1 MKLDTCIESD
11 LMPIVQNMSLPATD
25 ITNLTRVL
33 KFNCDRINENLKEK
47 KYESGDQFAID
58 IKTIIYKFFA
68 ALGMCFIIEFGS
80 IDIWISVKFA
90 FTDFRHE
97 TNTKLHNWAKKFLKS
112 YKDQL
117 MYLDLCGDCYENSVK
132 IDEWFI
138 TVCSNKH
145 RVVWAHYRNH
155 PPWPAKVLREEK
167 NFITVQ
173 FFGEHTIGKLKQDK
187 VFEYSQKNPNEL
199 SDTVKSKKMK
209 ECLPVRKFSFSIDF
223 KTVIEVIFPFLFYLN
238 RR

>member
-1 MKLDTCIESD
+1 MNLEISSLSTSKQLSTSFSPRLVCVMCYNGIRKYRHLDHCEI
-11 LMPIVQNMSLPATD
+11 
-25 ITNLTRVL
+25 
-33 KFNCDRINENLKEK
+33 
-47 KYESGDQFAID
+47 
-58 IKTIIYKFFA
+58 
-68 ALGMCFIIEFGS
+68 
-80 IDIWISVKFA
+80 
-90 FTDFRHE
+90 TDFRHE

-117 MYLDLCGDCYENSVK
+117 VYLDLCGDCYENSVN
-132 IDEWFI
+132 IDDWFI

-173 FFGEHTIGKLKQDK
+173 FFGEHTLGKLKRDK
-187 VFEYSQKNPNEL
+187 VFDYSQKNPNEL

-223 KTVIEVIFPFLFYLN
+223 KTVIEVIFSLFFYLN